1 MPPITTDTGDDT
13 GPTPTLEQAPDQ
25 EKARVLEQDQSQ
37 EQSEA
42 RAPGWGP
49 GLRNAAPWPSA
60 GGSLDE
66 LGLTRDEVLRD
77 YRIARAS
84 REASLIGRREVLTGK
99 AKFGIF
105 GDGKEVP
112 QVAMARA
119 FLRGDHRAGYY
130 RDQTFMLAIG
140 EMTVRS
146 FFAQLY
152 AHADVVA
159 EPSSAGRQMT
169 AHFATRMLDEHGR
182 FLSQVDAYNVPAD
195 LSPTAS
201 QMPKLAGLAFASRL
215 YRHAD
220 SLQKGFERF
229 SDHGNEIAWGTIGNA
244 SCAEGLFWE
253 TINAVGVLRSPM
265 ILSIWDDEYGISVPN
280 EFQVTKGDVGSLLEG
295 FRREPGA
302 PSEGHGGGYEI
313 HRVLGWDYPALV
325 RTYRQAAE
333 VARRDHVPSI
343 VHVVELTQPQG
354 HSTSGSHERY
364 KSPERLQWEE
374 DHCCLK
380 AMRRWILDND
390 LADEAEMDR
399 LDAEARQHVLDE
411 KNAAWAAFRE
421 PIEHEAKTVVSL
433 LRQVGQQA
441 GEGAAAREA
450 VERIARQLDRKQ
462 TPLRRDLMVA
472 VQEALVATAQGG
484 APNGSRPSATRD
496 LIAWRDGQRAADR
509 DRYAAELYCE
519 GEGSVLAV
527 PAVAPAYAGD
537 SAEINGFEVLNHCF
551 DAAFAR
557 VPNLV
562 AFGEDLGHLG
572 DVNQGFHGLQQ
583 KYGAPRITD
592 TGIREATI
600 IGQAIG
606 LALRGIRPIAEVQYL
621 DYILYCL
628 QILSDDLATLRYRTK
643 GGQKAPVI
651 VRTRGH
657 RLEGIWHTGSPMAG
671 LIHLLRGMVLCVPRD
686 MTRAAGFYNTL
697 LQSDDPGLVIEVLNG
712 YRSKERLPVNVAEM
726 TIPVGVPEV
735 LRPGDDVTVV
745 TYGACCK
752 TVLDAAEVLERLDVD
767 IEVIDVQTL
776 LPFDVGHRIV
786 GSLEKTGRIVFVD
799 EDVPGGATAYM
810 LQQVLEVQKGYT
822 WLDSEPRTVTAS
834 AHRSAYG
841 SDGDYVSKPNRED
854 VVEAIYAL
862 MHESDPAGYPEIFG

>member
-1 MPPITTDTGDDT
+1 MPPITTDTGADADP
-13 GPTPTLEQAPDQ
+13 GPDVERELERHPGPEQERVPDPDQ
-25 EKARVLEQDQSQ
+25 NGSREQRP
-37 EQSEA
+37 EHPA
-42 RAPGWGP
+42 VA
-49 GLRNAAPWPSA
+49 AAPWPSA

-66 LGLTRDEVLRD
+66 LGLSREEVLRD

-84 REASLIGRREVLTGK
+84 REASLVGRREVLTGK

-119 FLRGDHRAGYY
+119 FRRGDHRAGYY

-140 EMTVRS
+140 EMTVRE

-159 EPSSAGRQMT
+159 DPSSAGRQMT

-215 YRHAD
+215 YRHVG

-229 SDHGNEIAWGTIGNA
+229 SDHGNEVAWGTIGNA

-280 EFQVTKGDVGSLLEG
+280 EFQVTKGDVGTLLEG
-295 FRREPGA
+295 FRRAPGS
-302 PSEGHGGGYEI
+302 PVEGHGGGYEI
-313 HRVLGWDYPALV
+313 YRVVGWDYPALV
-325 RTYRQAAE
+325 RAYRQASE
-333 VARRDHVPSI
+333 RARRDHVPSI
-343 VHVVELTQPQG
+343 LHVVELTQPQG

-364 KSPERLQWEE
+364 KSEERLQWEE
-374 DHCCLK
+374 DHCCLE
-380 AMRRWILDND
+380 AMRQWILGND
-390 LADEAEMDR
+390 LADEDEMDR
-399 LDAEARQHVLDE
+399 LDAEARRHVLDE
-411 KNAAWAAFRE
+411 KQAAWKAFRE

-433 LRQVGQQA
+433 VRQA
-441 GEGAAAREA
+441 GGQVEGSAEREA
-450 VERIARQLDRKQ
+450 VERIARRLERKQ

-472 VQEALVATAQGG
+472 VQETLVATARGG
-484 APNGSRPSATRD
+484 SPPPPGARD
-496 LIAWRDGQRAADR
+496 LVAWRDGQREADR
-509 DRYAAELYCE
+509 ERYSSELYCE

-527 PAVAPAYAGD
+527 PSVAPVYSGD
-537 SAEINGFEVLNHCF
+537 SPELNGFEVLNQCF

-562 AFGEDLGHLG
+562 AFGEDLGRLG

-583 KYGAPRITD
+583 KYGAPRISD

-606 LALRGIRPIAEVQYL
+606 LALRGLRPIAEIQYL

-697 LQSDDPGLVIEVLNG
+697 LQADDPAVVVEVLNG
-712 YRSKERLPVNVAEM
+712 YRAKERLPANVAEM

-735 LRPGDDVTVV
+735 LRPGSDVTVV

-752 TVLDAAEVLERLDVD
+752 IVLEAAAVLEELDVD
-767 IEVIDVQTL
+767 VEVIDVQTL
-776 LPFDVGHRIV
+776 LPFDVGHRIAR
-786 GSLEKTGRIVFVD
+786 SLETTNRLVVVD
-799 EDVPGGATAYM
+799 EDVPGGASAYI
-810 LQQVLEVQKGYT
+810 LQKVIEEQQGYYQ
-822 WLDSEPRTVTAS
+822 LDSEPRTVTAR

-854 VVEAIYAL
+854 VIEAVYAL
-862 MHESDPAGYPEIFG
+862 MRESDPAGYPELFG